1 MSGTFEEK
9 VLHIANEI
17 EDKTS
22 SMKTTDSPKIDSPKI
37 QIDIRKLEKVLG
49 LSNKYRQH

>member
-1 MSGTFEEK
+1 MSETFEK
-9 VLHIANEI
+9 RVLHIANEI

-22 SMKTTDSPKIDSPKI
+22 SMKTTDSPKI
-37 QIDIRKLEKVLG
+37 QIEIRTLEKVLG